1 MSTPPPGPENR
12 DARTPDARTPDADSS
27 ATGGPDTDGSV
38 TGGPG
43 ADGSGADGSGAGP
56 AALGPGTAPHGP
68 ARRDDASPAAAGEA
82 PAPGS
87 DAGAPAAARP
97 DQEGPG
103 AGSVPAGAAR
113 RPRHRSRWVVLGLLA
128 VLLVLLGAGA
138 AAVWRLQSNL
148 STSPLDLGGGEK
160 VENGPLDILVMG
172 TDTREGQ
179 GNDAYGDDEDSS
191 GAGLTDV
198 MMLVHVPEDR
208 QDVTV
213 VSFPRDLVVDLPQ
226 CTDPESGRTHPAE
239 EDAMLNSAIANGGPG
254 CTVATLNEL
263 TGLSIDHF
271 MLADFQAV
279 KELSTAVG
287 GVEVCVNEAVE
298 DPKSGLD
305 LPAGVSA
312 VEGEQALAFLRS
324 RAAFGDGGDQS
335 RIRSQQSFLAS
346 LARKVR
352 EEGTLT
358 DLPRLYTIADVATR
372 NLHVDDD
379 LGSVPTMV
387 GLATALRG
395 FDLAGT
401 AFVTVPTEPYAL
413 DPNRLQLDEEAAGD
427 LFERLREDRSLTDAP
442 DPAAT
447 PSSSPTGAGTPE
459 QTPSVDRAAVPLTVA
474 DASGVEDRDREV
486 AELLED
492 EGWAPEPIGAVTAP
506 LPTTQVFF
514 GPGWYGPAAE
524 VAEQLGVPSAQLVP
538 TTTIDGVQVSVGGNF
553 TEGERLE
560 TGSVLPGDLQGQTA
574 DQVTCQQAAGDW

>member
-12 DARTPDARTPDADSS
+12 DARTPDARTADDRTADDRIPDADGA
-27 ATGGPDTDGSV
+27 ATGSAGAGTLGPAEP
-38 TGGPG
+38 GP
-43 ADGSGADGSGAGP
+43 GP
-56 AALGPGTAPHGP
+56 AAHGG
-68 ARRDDASPAAAGEA
+68 ARRDGASPAAAGADEA
-82 PAPGS
+82 TAPGS
-87 DAGAPAAARP
+87 GAGAPAAAPP
-97 DQEGPG
+97 D
-103 AGSVPAGAAR
+103 PAGAGAVR
-113 RPRHRSRWVVLGLLA
+113 RPRHRRRWVVLGLLA

-172 TDTREGQ
+172 TDTREGE